1 VENNLAALRLLSTE
15 RAEQQ
20 AAVKASDQYLALASD
35 RYKLGIDSYLNVVTA
50 QAALLNNK
58 RAALTVHQQQLI
70 ATVQLI
76 KSLGGEWF
84 KASQPNSNRS
94 LSLQTPASLKS
105 H

>member
-1 VENNLAALRLLSTE
+1 MANYRQTVLTAFQEVEDNLAALRLLSTE

-20 AAVKASDQYLALASD
+20 AAVNASDQYLALATD

-58 RAALTVHQQQLI
+58 RAALAVYQQQLL

-76 KSLGGEWF
+76 RSVGGEWAG
-84 KASQPNSNRS
+84 KRPS
-94 LSLQTPASLKS
+94 T
-105 H
+105 